1 METMVSV
8 YKGDLRTED
17 THLKSGTVIFTD
29 APPDNQ
35 GKGESFSPT
44 DLLCASLA
52 SCALTI
58 MGIAARTHSIAMDG
72 TQVRITKLMA
82 ADPRRV
88 SGIILEFDMVK
99 NYPEKEQK
107 ILEHAARTCPVM
119 LSLAEGLNKDI
130 RFNYPEN

>member
-17 THLKSGTVIFTD
+17 THLKSGVVIFTD

-58 MGIAARTHSIAMDG
+58 MGIAARTHGIAMEG
-72 TQVRITKLMA
+72 TRVRITKIMA
-82 ADPRRV
+82 ANPRRV
-88 SGIILEFDMVK
+88 SEIILEFDIVK

-130 RFNYPEN
+130 RFNYPQD

>member
-17 THLKSGTVIFTD
+17 THLKSGVVIFTD

-58 MGIAARTHSIAMDG
+58 MGIAARTHGIAMEG
-72 TQVRITKLMA
+72 TTVRITKIMA

-88 SGIILEFDMVK
+88 GGIILEFDMVK
-99 NYPEKEQK
+99 SYPEKEQK

-130 RFNYPEN
+130 RFNYPRD